1 MGQSFNIW
9 VSCSSP
15 SPELKFEFKYAY
27 FFAKL
32 CITASI
38 TERLKEWTLLPICA
52 THPNMQYWSPINL
65 NLLISLPWKI
75 SSLKNNISLA
85 QSWFSF
91 QHDPL
96 RRNLHMTHQ
105 FWQSGEVDAL
115 NTPKLLTLWDLLTC
129 SILCKSSRRPGWKGR
144 AQINYSHR
152 WEYKYILFLTHAVL
166 VLNGHS

>member
-1 MGQSFNIW
+1 MNPPPRMCNTS
-9 VSCSSP
+9 
-15 SPELKFEFKYAY
+15 KYAILIPY
-27 FFAKL
+27 QFKF
-32 CITASI
+32 
-38 TERLKEWTLLPICA
+38 
-52 THPNMQYWSPINL
+52 INL
-65 NLLISLPWKI
+65 STLKDLLIEKQYLTGTKLI
-75 SSLKNNISLA
+75 F
-85 QSWFSF
+85 FSTWPT
-91 QHDPL
+91 QEKSAY
-96 RRNLHMTHQ
+96 MTHQ